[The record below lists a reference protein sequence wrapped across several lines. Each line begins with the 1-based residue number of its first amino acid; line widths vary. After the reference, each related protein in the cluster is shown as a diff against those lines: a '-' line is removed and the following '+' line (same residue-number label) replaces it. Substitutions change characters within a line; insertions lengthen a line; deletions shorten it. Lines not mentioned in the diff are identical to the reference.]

1 MTIQS
6 VLRRKVDVLLKAIAL
21 NKMCVSPKMILL
33 VIKFAAMYL
42 AIWPLDSSGKHWNT
56 AFDCLWWFY
65 VVNNVLV
72 IIPTLLAFYSS
83 RRDIIAAMFSWLEIL
98 ALLEALIILANFRYY
113 RSRMQPILKE
123 AVDYIGSANSR
134 RQLCLEKRA
143 SIITTTFGVIV
154 ALYIAGII
162 IYIYRPAVTEWDGM
176 LTTAY
181 YPASMRSPF
190 ADVFI
195 YITQLTALLH
205 NGVLIVSDAFTVLL
219 LYVCTVRL
227 EVLQKNILRVAD
239 YDELKLWI
247 REHER
252 VLRLVTDT
260 NMVVRINISK
270 TVISFVGY
278 SVGAGLQIISPTV
291 TIVSFQRFALVI
303 AMNAMRLFFSATFAD
318 DLVNSSNSL
327 INTIYSTIWYKDN
340 RDMKIGK
347 IIIMLRCQKLLRI
360 SVGGIMPV
368 LGKPYLTKIL
378 YTSVSYFM
386 TFRAITGN

>member
-1 MTIQS
+1 MRIQS

-21 NKMCVSPKMILL
+21 NQMCVSPKMILL
-33 VIKFAAMYL
+33 FYL
-42 AIWPLDSSGKHWNT
+42 
-56 AFDCLWWFY
+56 
-65 VVNNVLV
+65 VNNVLV

-83 RRDIIAAMFSWLEIL
+83 RRDNIAAMFPWLEIL

-123 AVDYIGSANSR
+123 AD
-134 RQLCLEKRA
+134 KRA

-154 ALYIAGII
+154 ALYTASII
-162 IYIYRPAVTEWDGM
+162 IYIYRPAVSEWDGM

-227 EVLQKNILRVAD
+227 EVLQKNFPRVAD
-239 YDELKLWI
+239 YGFTP
-247 REHER
+247 
-252 VLRLVTDT
+252 TD
-260 NMVVRINISK
+260 
-270 TVISFVGY
+270 
-278 SVGAGLQIISPTV
+278 
-291 TIVSFQRFALVI
+291 TIVSFQLFALVI

-318 DLVNSSNSL
+318 DLSNSL
-327 INTIYSTIWYKDN
+327 IN
-340 RDMKIGK
+340 
-347 IIIMLRCQKLLRI
+347 
-360 SVGGIMPV
+360 
-368 LGKPYLTKIL
+368 
-378 YTSVSYFM
+378 YFE
-386 TFRAITGN
+386 